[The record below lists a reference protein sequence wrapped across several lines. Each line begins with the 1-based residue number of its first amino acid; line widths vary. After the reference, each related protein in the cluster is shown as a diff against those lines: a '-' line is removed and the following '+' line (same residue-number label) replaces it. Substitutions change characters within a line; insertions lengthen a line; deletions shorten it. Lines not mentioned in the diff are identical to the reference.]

1 MLKQI
6 LSSINCLPPLLIKV
20 QVLKNRSGDSC
31 SQILDSAEG
40 SYGEQKL
47 KS

>member
-6 LSSINCLPPLLIKV
+6 LSSINCLRPLLIKV
-20 QVLKNRSGDSC
+20 SNSQKNVSGDSC
-31 SQILDSAEG
+31 SQIRDFEG
-40 SYGEQKL
+40 PCGEQKL